1 MPERLSCGVRETGG
15 LHYRPRKVHADK
27 VYDSPGLRK
36 WLRRERI
43 LPRIARKGIESS
55 QTLGRHRWVIGLT
68 MAWLTGYRRI
78 ARCYERNHL
87 LYLVFCDLVAVITC
101 HKRLTKLTT

>member
-1 MPERLSCGVRETGG
+1 
-15 LHYRPRKVHADK
+15 
-27 VYDSPGLRK
+27 
-36 WLRRERI
+36 
-43 LPRIARKGIESS
+43 
-55 QTLGRHRWVIGLT
+55 